1 VVLYKPGIFVT
12 QSAENHLPA
21 IPYPS
26 KIRLVKDK
34 EMATVSIIKA
44 TYSDPEIETLLAP
57 FGGMEPFVKKNEKV
71 LLKVN
76 LLSAKGPEKAVTT
89 HPDFVRAVAK
99 AVREAGAEPYIGDSP
114 SGPFSKRNLNKA
126 YRRSGL
132 ENLAGDEKIPLNFN
146 TGVKKLDIPEGKRL
160 QRSSICDYVLNADKV
175 IALPKLKTHTF
186 QYLTLAC
193 KIMYGVVPGLTKAKY
208 HAQFPRRNSFADMML
223 DILTIVKPQLY
234 IMDGIM
240 GMQGQGPGSG
250 DPVKL
255 DLVLASTDCVAM
267 DIAVCK
273 ILGIEPVGIPA
284 LKMAKVRGLWPE
296 RIDYPIHGP
305 EDVAYKG
312 FRLPNTADYLLTGK
326 KPPQKSPVITDKCTA
341 CGECESICPKEAVKV
356 KGQKAEVTY
365 SKCIRCFCCHEVC
378 PDDAIVL
385 RSVKLNRNDR

>member
-1 VVLYKPGIFVT
+1 
-12 QSAENHLPA
+12 
-21 IPYPS
+21 
-26 KIRLVKDK
+26 VKDK

-57 FGGMEPFVKKNEKV
+57 FGGMEQFVKKNEKV

-99 AVREAGAEPYIGDSP
+99 TVREAGGEPFIGDSP

-132 ENLAGDEKIPLNFN
+132 ENLAGDEEIPLNFN
-146 TGVKKLDIPEGKRL
+146 TGVKKLDIPKGKRL
-160 QRSSICDYVLNADKV
+160 QRSPICDYVLNADKV
-175 IALPKLKTHTF
+175 IALPKLKTHSF
-186 QYLTLAC
+186 QYMTLAC

-208 HAQFPRRNSFADMML
+208 HAQFPRRVSFADMML

-250 DPVKL
+250 DPVKM

-267 DIAVCK
+267 DISVCK

-284 LKMAKVRGLWPE
+284 LKRAKVRGLWPE
-296 RIDYPIHGP
+296 RIEYPIQGP

-312 FRLPNTADYLLTGK
+312 FRLPNTADHLLTGK
-326 KPPQKSPVITDKCTA
+326 KPPRKSPVITDKCTA
-341 CGECESICPKEAVKV
+341 CGDCESICPKDAVKV
-356 KGQKAEVTY
+356 QGQMAEVTY

-378 PDDAIVL
+378 PEDAIML
-385 RSVKLNRNDR
+385 RSVKLN